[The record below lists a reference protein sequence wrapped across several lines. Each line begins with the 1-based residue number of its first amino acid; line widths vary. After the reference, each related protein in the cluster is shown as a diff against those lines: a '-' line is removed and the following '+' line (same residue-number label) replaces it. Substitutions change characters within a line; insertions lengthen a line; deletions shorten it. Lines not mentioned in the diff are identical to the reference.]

1 MTKAITLMIRQR
13 MMAWFNSQH
22 RVAAASSA
30 QGTIHRTEASQVEE
44 AGVDRQVQQ
53 RRLTYSETQTCKDSR
68 PLERA
73 MECTL
78 TFITSRGLHFS
89 H

>member
-13 MMAWFNSQH
+13 MTAWFNSQH
-22 RVAAASSA
+22 RVAVASSA
-30 QGTIHRTEASQVEE
+30 QAPIHRTEASQVEE
-44 AGVDRQVQQ
+44 AGVGRQAQQ
-53 RRLTYSETQTCKDSR
+53 LRLTYSETQTCKDSR

-78 TFITSRGLHFS
+78 TFITSRGLHFN